1 MTIVEKLEELPD
13 PRRGAGQRHGLV
25 SLMLM
30 IIMGMM
36 SGRYG
41 YRELATFMKSNE
53 AIFSNLFKLKHGT
66 PSHVTIRTIL
76 QTISYAKLNEIFT
89 QWMTEHLEIEKK
101 AWFSADGKAMK
112 STVEHAHD
120 TWQNFVSLV
129 SVFHQQTGTV
139 LATARMDNGKE
150 GEIPTLQHLL
160 EKLGLTGVVLT
171 MDALHCQKKQL
182 KSSSKVQTTT

>member
-1 MTIVEKLEELPD
+1 MTIVERLKGLPD
-13 PRRGAGQRHGLV
+13 PRRGAGQRHPLV
-25 SLMLM
+25 WVLLM

-41 YRELATFMKSNE
+41 YRELATFMASNK
-53 AIFSNLFKLKHGT
+53 AVFTDLFLLKHGT

-76 QTISYAKLNEIFT
+76 QTISYAELNEIFEE
-89 QWMTEHLEIEKK
+89 WMTDHLEIKKK
-101 AWFSADGKAMK
+101 AWLSADGKAMK

-150 GEIPTLQHLL
+150 GEIPTLQDLL
-160 EKLGLTGVVLT
+160 EKLGLTGVILT

-182 KSSSKVQTTT
+182 TSSSKAKMTT